1 MHDLYLN
8 EYDYQQLIQHGI
20 ISSLRLQLIN
30 KHKTQID
37 WAIASYRFL
46 ASFFLLTVYL
56 GVDAV
61 EIRGIYGYREY
72 NVLPSQV

>member
-1 MHDLYLN
+1 MD
-8 EYDYQQLIQHGI
+8 
-20 ISSLRLQLIN
+20 
-30 KHKTQID
+30 KPKTQID
-37 WAIASYRFL
+37 WANASYRFL
-46 ASFFLLTVYL
+46 ASVFLLTVYL